1 MMREKVTK
9 IRERAACEAYDIAS
23 KPCALTTCDV
33 DMLYKLMDIIKDT
46 YEASK
51 YAMEVADLAEHAAA
65 RKCELNPYV
74 GMMAE
79 HHDHP
84 ATPAK

>member
-1 MMREKVTK
+1 MREKVTK
-9 IRERAACEAYDIAS
+9 IRERAASEAYDIAC

-51 YAMEVADLAEHAAA
+51 YAMEVADLAEH
-65 RKCELNPYV
+65 
-74 GMMAE
+74 
-79 HHDHP
+79 HDHP

>member
-1 MMREKVTK
+1 MTC
-9 IRERAACEAYDIAS
+9 AASVA
-23 KPCALTTCDV
+23 ALTTCDV

-46 YEASK
+46 YDASK
-51 YAMEVADLAEHAAA
+51 YAMEVADLS
-65 RKCELNPYV
+65 
-74 GMMAE
+74 E